1 MFKKSFI
8 LAIFVV
14 KSKILSLIET
24 LINDY
29 GMNPDGIFV
38 YEIEDNEKE
47 YLVTYRVYDK
57 SKFVNEI
64 PNSKIMHF
72 KKGCIFSINALNNLI
87 DSEYKGNVTVGN
99 DKIDIDWDSMGNKML
114 VMSNGELKINKI
126 KKIED
131 KTQLFS
137 VS

>member
-1 MFKKSFI
+1 
-8 LAIFVV
+8 
-14 KSKILSLIET
+14 
-24 LINDY
+24 
-29 GMNPDGIFV
+29 MNPDGIFV

-137 VS
+137 AS

>member
-137 VS
+137 AS

>member
-1 MFKKSFI
+1 M
-8 LAIFVV
+8 
-14 KSKILSLIET
+14 ET
-24 LINDY
+24 LINNY

-38 YEIEDNEKE
+38 YEIDGNERE

-57 SKFVNEI
+57 TKFINEI

-87 DSEYKGNVTVGN
+87 DSEYKGNVTVDN
-99 DKIDIDWDSMGNKML
+99 DKIDIDWDKMSDKMII
-114 VMSNGELKINKI
+114 MSNGELKISDI

-131 KTQLFS
+131 KTKLFS
-137 VS
+137 GI

>member
-14 KSKILSLIET
+14 KSKVLSLMET
-24 LINDY
+24 LINNY

-38 YEIEDNEKE
+38 YEIEGNDRE

-57 SKFVNEI
+57 TKFINEI

-72 KKGCIFSINALNNLI
+72 KRGCIFSINALNNLI
-87 DSEYKGNVTVGN
+87 DSEYKGNVTVTN
-99 DKIDIDWDSMGNKML
+99 DKVDVDWDSLNNKML
-114 VMSNGELKINKI
+114 IMSNGELKINEIRKV
-126 KKIED
+126 ED
-131 KTQLFS
+131 KTKLFS
-137 VS
+137 GA